1 MLWITLLESQHLGCK
16 ILVARYE
23 YYVLLL
29 LHNVNTVC
37 VVAKEE
43 CWVQVATYVIL
54 LLIGEV
60 VEECRNLLGIPS
72 LHNALILANLTLE
85 ECNCKTQELV
95 DNLLAG
101 ALKRWITEEAS
112 VNNRHNLL
120 SLRILNIVAY
130 LVLTLLNLGDNLF
143 INSVVDVVADELL
156 NLGLEVCHVNQ
167 GYTKCASLPL
177 GEQAIITADP
187 TVAKC
192 AKERGIDVLQIQ
204 EGHISLPG
212 YDHGFIGGCASF
224 APHADTSTVFFC
236 GDVSTHPDAP
246 KMKDFCKKH
255 KFEVVNL
262 FQNPLCDTGTIFMI

>member
-1 MLWITLLESQHLGCK
+1 MLAITNYTFPHEAEENLARLGHRTLRLPPHPNLPEPVASHPDMLLFFAPDVIFCTESYYK
-16 ILVARYE
+16 IATRELDEISLAYGAPIRYIDKE
-23 YYVLLL
+23 CGNVYPNDVLL
-29 LHNVNTVC
+29 NTLPIG
-37 VVAKEE
+37 K
-43 CWVQVATYVIL
+43 Y
-54 LLIGEV
+54 LI
-60 VEECRNLLGIPS
+60 
-72 LHNALILANLTLE
+72 
-85 ECNCKTQELV
+85 CNTKT
-95 DNLLAG
+95 
-101 ALKRWITEEAS
+101 
-112 VNNRHNLL
+112 
-120 SLRILNIVAY
+120 
-130 LVLTLLNLGDNLF
+130 
-143 INSVVDVVADELL
+143 VADELL

-212 YDHGFIGGCASF
+212 YGHGFIGGCASF
-224 APHADTSTVFFC
+224 APRADTSTVFFC

-255 KFEVVNL
+255 KFEVINL